1 MIYFDNGATTFPKP
15 PEVIYAVNS
24 AMRDHGANPGRGGH
38 KMSLK
43 ASEIIYGCRKKA
55 AGLFGAGDPENIIF
69 TVNCTTALNIVVKG
83 LLKKGDHAVI
93 SSLEH
98 NAVARPLESM
108 KQSGVSYSIAE
119 VFENDDEAT
128 LQSFRN
134 AIRGNTKL
142 VICTAA
148 SNVFGVMPPIERI
161 AALCRIYNILFCVDA
176 AQTAGVVPVNM
187 KESGIDFL
195 CTAGHKALYGPT
207 GTGLLISSGN
217 YALSTIIEG
226 GTGATSSE
234 LKQTDFLP
242 EKLESGTLNTVGI
255 IGLGKG
261 LEFVKRT
268 TPQRI
273 FAHEK
278 QLCVQFEQMLCADK
292 RIKLYEQNCP
302 RVPVVAFN
310 IGDIHSEQV
319 AQSLSQKGFALR
331 GGLQCAAL
339 THETLGTTEQGVVR
353 FSPSAFNTPQQ
364 VTALAK
370 AVYSI
375 K

>member
-1 MIYFDNGATTFPKP
+1 MINFDNSATSFPKP
-15 PEVIYAVNS
+15 ASVSKAVS
-24 AMRDHGANPGRGGH
+24 LAVERYGGNPGRSGHKLSREAARKVFEVRSAAAEMFGAQVENVAFTQNCTYALNMAIKGIAQYGGH
-38 KMSLK
+38 
-43 ASEIIYGCRKKA
+43 II
-55 AGLFGAGDPENIIF
+55 IS
-69 TVNCTTALNIVVKG
+69 
-83 LLKKGDHAVI
+83 DH
-93 SSLEH
+93 EH
-98 NAVARPLESM
+98 NAVARPVYALWKM
-108 KQSGVSYSIAE
+108 RGVRFSVAKAGD
-119 VFENDDEAT
+119 DDENT
-128 LQSFRN
+128 VENFRRLIEKDTR
-134 AIRGNTKL
+134 AI
-142 VICTAA
+142 VCTAA
-148 SNVFGVMPPIERI
+148 SNVTGRIMPYKKI
-161 AALCRIYNILFCVDA
+161 AALCKQYGICFIVDG
-176 AQTAGVVPVNM
+176 AQACGVLDISLND
-187 KESGIDFL
+187 GFDLL